1 MGFREERKA
10 EGEAQHHPKSE
21 SEDEN
26 NKIRDEVLSRSNLGS
41 GKVGSMDEDGR
52 YLVRRCER
60 SCL

>member
-10 EGEAQHHPKSE
+10 EGEARHHPKPE
-21 SEDEN
+21 SGDEDN
-26 NKIRDEVLSRSNLGS
+26 NIRDEVLPRSNLGS
-41 GKVGSMDEDGR
+41 GEVGSMDEDGR